1 MIRDFKYHQ
10 KYCFFFIFLF
20 TLISCSEEPKEEAPI
35 ENFFTSPSPIS
46 LGSIEADFYQNL
58 SYNGHERNVF
68 DIFLPVSES
77 PTPLVIFIH
86 GGGFVGG
93 DKSFAYEG
101 LLDEQIQ
108 DLLANNIAFATIN
121 YQLVEII
128 GEQSGIIKSMNDS
141 KYCLQFIRH
150 HSEFLNINPDQI
162 VLEGASAG
170 AGTSLWLAMHPD
182 MKEPESVDEILR
194 QSTRV
199 SGSALWETQATY
211 DLVKWDTHVFQDL
224 NLNLL
229 EQADTLIELKFAILG
244 FYGIQNLDQL
254 FDPSTV
260 AYRERVD
267 MLGLFSF
274 DDPPIWV
281 NNSIYSEGIPTTSN
295 DLTHHPLHVKAI
307 LEMSEEFF
315 IEATCYAPKIG
326 IIDPDNEDV
335 NQFIKR
341 LLL

>member
-1 MIRDFKYHQ
+1 MYNLKY
-10 KYCFFFIFLF
+10 YFFLSFLC
-20 TLISCSEEPKEEAPI
+20 TLFACSSDDPI
-35 ENFFTSPSPIS
+35 EEFPPIANFFTSPSPIS
-46 LGSIEADFYQNL
+46 LGDVQADFYQNL
-58 SYNGHERNVF
+58 SYSTHERNVF
-68 DIFLPVSES
+68 DIFLPTSDS

-108 DLLANNIAFATIN
+108 DLLINKIAFASIN
-121 YQLVEII
+121 YKLVAAI
-128 GEQSGIIKSMNDS
+128 GDDTGVIKSMNDS

-150 HSEFLNINPDQI
+150 HSKFLNIDPDQI

-170 AGTSLWLAMHPD
+170 AGTSLWIAMHQD
-182 MKEPESVDEILR
+182 MAEPESDDEILR

-199 SGSALWETQATY
+199 RGAALWETQATY

-229 EQADTLIELKFAILG
+229 EQADTLIELRFAILG
-244 FYGIQNLDQL
+244 FYGIQDLEQL
-254 FDPSTV
+254 YDPNIV
-260 AYRERVD
+260 AYREQID
-267 MLGLFSF
+267 MLNLFSF
-274 DDPPIWV
+274 DDPPLWV

-307 LEMSEEFF
+307 FDAAEDFS
-315 IEATCYAPKIG
+315 IDATCYAPKIG
-326 IIDPDNEDV
+326 IEDPEEEDV

-341 LLL
+341 LLLN